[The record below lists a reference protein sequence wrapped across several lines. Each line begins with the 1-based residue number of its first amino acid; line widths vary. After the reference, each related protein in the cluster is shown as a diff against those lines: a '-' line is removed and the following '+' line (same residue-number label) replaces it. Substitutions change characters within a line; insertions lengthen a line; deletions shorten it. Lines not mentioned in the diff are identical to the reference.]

1 MFCKN
6 GAYTSPRPNY
16 ILRNTK
22 IQCFQDAVCQ
32 WQTGKGGHGGGNEK
46 ERREDPHLFQE
57 DVAREAEIRQRA
69 QPREDGR
76 HHEHDHLDL

>member
-1 MFCKN
+1 MFSEN

-22 IQCFQDAVCQ
+22 IQCSQDAVCQ
-32 WQTGKGGHGGGNEK
+32 RQTGKGGHGGGNQK
-46 ERREDPHLFQE
+46 KRRQDAHLFQE
-57 DVAREAEIRQRA
+57 DVAREAKVRQRA

-76 HHEHDHLDL
+76 HHEHDDLDL

>member
-1 MFCKN
+1 MFSEN

-22 IQCFQDAVCQ
+22 IQCSQDTVCQ
-32 WQTGKGGHGGGNEK
+32 RQTGKGGHGGGNQE

-57 DVAREAEIRQRA
+57 DVARHAKVRQGA

-76 HHEHDHLDL
+76 HHGNDYLDL